1 MATVVYQSFFESQHF
16 EPRALRLRLSSHTNP
31 HLSTPLKSHFQ
42 DSSIA
47 PQDNTTTI
55 NAASL
60 SLSGPHPG
68 SNSDANSGSWSFLE
82 SLSNSSSN
90 DKEKK
95 TLSLFQ
101 SPSSRRTL
109 SDESLALCTESLGS
123 ETGSD
128 IIHEDEDMFSISS
141 ELQTMDTRTTSTTSR
156 PSRQD
161 RKRNTMASLPPPLTS
176 MRGLDC
182 IEVKS
187 HRENG
192 RLVMMATRP
201 PPRNRCLQDRS
212 NGCVRLAIL
221 IDCDDHIETETK
233 EKEAE
238 EETIETVRDN
248 EEEIPEHEVE
258 VEEEKDEGIKVKG
271 VEKVQRS
278 RRCIEGDRENRGFLN
293 WESFC
298 VATS

>member
-1 MATVVYQSFFESQHF
+1 MATVVYQSFFESHQHF
-16 EPRALRLRLSSHTNP
+16 EPRALRLRLSSHSTNP

-47 PQDNTTTI
+47 PQDNTTTTI
-55 NAASL
+55 NAVSL
-60 SLSGPHPG
+60 SSSGPNPDP
-68 SNSDANSGSWSFLE
+68 NSDSNSGSWSFLE

-90 DKEKK
+90 DEEKK
-95 TLSLFQ
+95 TLSLFE

-128 IIHEDEDMFSISS
+128 IIHEDEDLFSISS
-141 ELQTMDTRTTSTTSR
+141 ELQTMETRTTSTTSR
-156 PSRQD
+156 SSRLV
-161 RKRNTMASLPPPLTS
+161 RKRNVMASLPPPLTS
-176 MRGLDC
+176 TRGLDS

-192 RLVMMATRP
+192 RLVMTATRP

-221 IDCDDHIETETK
+221 IDSDDHIETETK
-233 EKEAE
+233 KEEEE

-248 EEEIPEHEVE
+248 EEEIPEHK
-258 VEEEKDEGIKVKG
+258 EEEIEVKS